1 MRYIGELLVKMLE
14 DGKQEV
20 EVRREAFE
28 TYNAGMDEALKQL
41 LWNSEGQGGYFIN
54 EYGRVGTQMPWTAD
68 QFYELVRKSD
78 PKNYA
83 FS

>member
-14 DGKQEV
+14 DGKQEI

-28 TYNAGMDEALKQL
+28 TYNTRMDEALKQL
-41 LWNSEGQGGYFIN
+41 LWHSEGQGGYFIN
-54 EYGRVGTQMPWTAD
+54 EHGRVGTQMPWTAD

-78 PKNYA
+78 PQSYV
-83 FS
+83 FT